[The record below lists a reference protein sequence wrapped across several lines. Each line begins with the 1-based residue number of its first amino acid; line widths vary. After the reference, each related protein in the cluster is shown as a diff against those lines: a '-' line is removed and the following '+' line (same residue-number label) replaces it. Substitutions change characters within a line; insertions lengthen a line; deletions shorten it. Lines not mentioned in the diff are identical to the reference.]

1 MCLYIKKSVV
11 NFQNI
16 SESEGNKIKFPVTLT
31 WGPCS
36 LNSYSGNSC
45 NTGETYSVSW
55 TEDGSIISGGNGH
68 VTLMD
73 CSLQVRHTKR
83 NVQYADCVREYGNQ
97 YLAMFYNNSSYM
109 QTLSKDFTVNGTSF
123 AKNLT
128 QLYCHFCL
136 TSSYVAVVN
145 RPKKSID
152 IYDRMDLTMKKSIA
166 TDLATLRGIHALD
179 DNNVVVTD
187 HDTHVVRL
195 YKLDTETVVWTYI
208 AAKKPTGIA
217 SDTGGFIYV
226 AVNEP
231 KEICI
236 LSPDGKAHP
245 LHC

>member
-1 MCLYIKKSVV
+1 M
-11 NFQNI
+11 
-16 SESEGNKIKFPVTLT
+16 
-31 WGPCS
+31 
-36 LNSYSGNSC
+36 
-45 NTGETYSVSW
+45 
-55 TEDGSIISGGNGH
+55 
-68 VTLMD
+68 
-73 CSLQVRHTKR
+73 
-83 NVQYADCVREYGNQ
+83 
-97 YLAMFYNNSSYM
+97 
-109 QTLSKDFTVNGTSF
+109 
-123 AKNLT
+123 
-128 QLYCHFCL
+128 

-145 RPKKSID
+145 RPKQSID
-152 IYDRMDLTMKKSIA
+152 IYDRMDLKMKKSIA

-187 HDTHVVRL
+187 HDTHVVRH
-195 YKLDTETVVWTYI
+195 YKLDTETVVWTYT